1 LIHFYKRFNMAS
13 LVTSGDFTVITC
25 GHKFVIKSSGRNS
38 IHEVPKPVINLQ
50 EAQDDNATENKKS
63 STSQDLPKINCCA
76 LSPCLK
82 YLALCDELKQLTV
95 WTISSMSL
103 KVQQNLVRKA
113 SKVIFTSDSK
123 SILIADKNGDV
134 YQIETESA
142 SEPRLLLGHLSMLL
156 DVLVDR
162 SGKFV
167 ITADR
172 DEKIRVSSFPNS
184 YNIHNYCLGH
194 TEFVT
199 SISFLSQD
207 LLVSGSGD
215 GTVKLWKY
223 LEGKEIASR
232 EVFQDLELPINVN
245 NLKVKDNLENVEP
258 LDNMD
263 KRVDPPSQPA
273 VVSVKSLNS
282 SQFVVQVE
290 GYVGLCL
297 YRYDGNLVF
306 TQNLELK
313 SLLLDFDVFND
324 MLIILSKDQETFNL
338 DKYLLENDK
347 LVFKHSVSLNE
358 YAELF
363 SSVDNFEDEGL
374 GNLHKRWFDNV
385 KEYMERK
392 EARINKSKS
401 SENPA
406 SKKQKLEL

>member
-1 LIHFYKRFNMAS
+1 
-13 LVTSGDFTVITC
+13 
-25 GHKFVIKSSGRNS
+25 
-38 IHEVPKPVINLQ
+38 
-50 EAQDDNATENKKS
+50 
-63 STSQDLPKINCCA
+63 
-76 LSPCLK
+76 
-82 YLALCDELKQLTV
+82 
-95 WTISSMSL
+95 MSL

-184 YNIHNYCLGH
+184 YNINNYCLGH

-223 LEGKEIASR
+223 LEGKEIATR